1 MSEIQVS
8 GLSELRFSLI
18 NFANEL
24 QREAL
29 QQGLGAGC
37 DVIVAD
43 ARARAPVL
51 TGRLK
56 LSIYSIEAKRQ
67 ESSDYQVRNV
77 TVHTGKRAA
86 KKNQDAFYAVWVE
99 YGHGVITTDKRS
111 LGTPAKGFF
120 GKKVKAVPAKPF
132 LRPAYDTKKEAA
144 VTAFAEY
151 IRKML
156 PSLVSRA
163 RGG

>member
-1 MSEIQVS
+1 MSEIQVQ
-8 GLSELRFSLI
+8 GLSELRFALI
-18 NFANEL
+18 NFPNLL

-29 QQGLGAGC
+29 QNGLGAGC
-37 DVIVAD
+37 DVIVAE
-43 ARARAPVL
+43 ARQRAPKL
-51 TGRLK
+51 TGRLQ

-67 ESSDYQVRNV
+67 ETSDYQVRNV

-86 KKNQDAFYAVWVE
+86 KKNQDAYYAVWVE
-99 YGHGVITTDKRS
+99 YGHGIITTDKRS

-132 LRPAYDTKKEAA
+132 LRPAYETKKEAA
-144 VTAFAEY
+144 VSAFANYLE
-151 IRKML
+151 KML

>member
-8 GLSELRFSLI
+8 GLSELRFALI
-18 NFANEL
+18 NFSNQL

-29 QQGLGAGC
+29 QQALGAGC

-43 ARARAPVL
+43 ARARAPKL
-51 TGRLK
+51 TGRLQ

-67 ESSDYQVRNV
+67 EHSDYQVRNV

-86 KKNQDAFYAVWVE
+86 KKNLDAYYAAWVE
-99 YGHGVITTDKRS
+99 YGHGIITTEKRS
-111 LGTPAKGFF
+111 MGTPAKGWF
-120 GKKVKAVPAKPF
+120 GKTVKAVPAKPF

-151 IRKML
+151 LRNML
-156 PSLVSRA
+156 PSLVNRA